1 METLKVILHTNG
13 DDKCL
18 QNVVN
23 YPMGKDQ
30 VLKEGFGIDI
40 NNSKNAAFQ
49 FKAVA
54 KFHNNQDKTPVF
66 HYMTSFTNETAPTP
80 EKAMELGKEIFKPIT
95 DTHLSVIGTHFKER
109 DECSYH
115 DHIVVS
121 PTNFYDGSI
130 LYGDNATNFAM
141 AQRMADITGKP
152 TKLIVRK
159 ENQKEWEC
167 SRIFVPQD
175 DED

>member
-80 EKAMELGKEIFKPIT
+80 EKAMELAILGMLPHNT
-95 DTHLSVIGTHFKER
+95 IGANSAKRLRTY
-109 DECSYH
+109 S
-115 DHIVVS
+115 
-121 PTNFYDGSI
+121 GSEHPH
-130 LYGDNATNFAM
+130 A
-141 AQRMADITGKP
+141 AQQPEAIE
-152 TKLIVRK
+152 L
-159 ENQKEWEC
+159 
-167 SRIFVPQD
+167 
-175 DED
+175 

>member
-54 KFHNNQDKTPVF
+54 KFYNNQDKTPVF
-66 HYMTSFTNETAPTP
+66 HYMTSFMNETAPTP
-80 EKAMELGKEIFKPIT
+80 EKAMELTKEMFKPIT
-95 DTHLSVIGTHFKER
+95 DTHLSVIGTHFK
-109 DECSYH
+109 
-115 DHIVVS
+115 
-121 PTNFYDGSI
+121 
-130 LYGDNATNFAM
+130 
-141 AQRMADITGKP
+141 
-152 TKLIVRK
+152 VRP
-159 ENQKEWEC
+159 
-167 SRIFVPQD
+167 S
-175 DED
+175 